1 MTIDLVLA
9 SDHRGLKLKDYVA
22 KWVVPID
29 ETEVK
34 SNITMF
40 HDVGTYSPTSVD
52 YPDIVKT
59 FADSMET
66 FNRGILFCGSGY
78 GVCISANR
86 YKHIRAVT
94 ARTRQEAIM
103 ARLHNDANV
112 LCIGSDFTK
121 PKDAIRIIGSF
132 LDTEFEGGRHK
143 RRVDKMSRLG
153 ESNDI

>member
-1 MTIDLVLA
+1 MNIDLVVG
-9 SDHRGLKLKDYVA
+9 SDHRGLELKEHIIE
-22 KWVVPID
+22 WVLPID
-29 ETEVK
+29 DIEVK

-40 HDVGTYSPTSVD
+40 HDVGTYSPDSVD

-86 YKHIRAVT
+86 YKHIRAIT

-121 PKDAIRIIGSF
+121 PEDTIRIIETF
-132 LDTEFEGGRHK
+132 LDTKFEGGRHK
-143 RRVDKMSRLG
+143 RRVDKMSKLG
-153 ESNDI
+153 DK

>member
-1 MTIDLVLA
+1 MNIDLVLA
-9 SDHRGLKLKDYVA
+9 SDHRGLELKEHIA

-29 ETEVK
+29 DTEVK

-40 HDVGTYSPTSVD
+40 HDVGTYSPDSVD

-121 PKDAIRIIGSF
+121 PEDAIRIIGTF
-132 LDTEFEGGRHK
+132 LETKFEGGRHK
-143 RRVDKMSRLG
+143 RRVDKMSKLG
-153 ESNDI
+153 DK

>member
-1 MTIDLVLA
+1 MIIDLVLA
-9 SDHRGLKLKDYVA
+9 SDHRGLELKDYVA

>member
-9 SDHRGLKLKDYVA
+9 SDHRGLELKDYVA

-143 RRVDKMSRLG
+143 RRVDKMSKLG
-153 ESNDI
+153 DNNDI

>member
-1 MTIDLVLA
+1 MKVDLVLA
-9 SDHRGLKLKDYVA
+9 SDHRGLELKEKIA
-22 KWVVPID
+22 KWLVPLD
-29 ETEVK
+29 DTEVR

-40 HDVGTYSPTSVD
+40 FDAGTYTPSSVD

-59 FADSMET
+59 FASEMET
-66 FNRGILFCGSGY
+66 FNRGILFCGSGH

-94 ARTRQEAIM
+94 VRSKDDAKM

-112 LCIGSDFTK
+112 LCIGSDFTTSK
-121 PKDAIRIIGSF
+121 KAIEIIKTF

-143 RRVDKMSRLG
+143 RRVNKMAKLG
-153 ESNDI
+153 SNNV